1 MPHVNIK
8 LYPGRTE
15 EQKQLLTQR
24 VIEAIDESFG
34 VASKYVTVAFEE
46 ITPEE
51 WHDVVVKPE
60 LEDKKELLYKLPEY
74 L

>member
-46 ITPEE
+46 ITPEA
-51 WHDVVVKPE
+51 
-60 LEDKKELLYKLPEY
+60 
-74 L
+74 